1 MLHGEGTAPSAALAA
16 CCVWGT
22 PRSVLLTQPCKEVP
36 AQPRLLSGRQARI
49 SGMGRAGAGQTHG
62 WVSGA
67 VSTTLRRNT
76 GCRTSERPS
85 GTSVPTQSTRGGVCR
100 GCLQVAV
107 PHPAAVGRLTAMA
120 VYLHATVHA
129 EGGWPERSEALG
141 QSRGS
146 TRRRRTGQHRTDQ

>member
-1 MLHGEGTAPSAALAA
+1 MG
-16 CCVWGT
+16 
-22 PRSVLLTQPCKEVP
+22 
-36 AQPRLLSGRQARI
+36 QAR
-49 SGMGRAGAGQTHG
+49 AGQTHG

-67 VSTTLRRNT
+67 VSTALKRNT

-85 GTSVPTQSTRGGVCR
+85 GMLALTQSTHGGVCR
-100 GCLQVAV
+100 GRLQVAV
-107 PHPAAVGRLTAMA
+107 LHPAAVGRLTAMA

-146 TRRRRTGQHRTDQ
+146 TRRRRTGQQRTDQWVARENCLRKRRSLKDEAGATGAAAGPVGAAA